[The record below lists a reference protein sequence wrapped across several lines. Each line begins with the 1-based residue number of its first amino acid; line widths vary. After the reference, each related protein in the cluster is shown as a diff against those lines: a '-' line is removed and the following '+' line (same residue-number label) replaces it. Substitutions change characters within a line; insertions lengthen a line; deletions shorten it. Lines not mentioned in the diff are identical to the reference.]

1 MRDTSLRKY
10 AASGVREKEE
20 EHPHWRRGFV
30 TEREGVTQAATV
42 SVYDA
47 DGRGRGGFSAQ
58 LFERHE
64 WLDRNPRV
72 QKFVLLFSAGAIY
85 VEGQYMER
93 GVDAVEEGKLKRI
106 QAHDANEIAAIKSR
120 NADVRKPEDKEPV
133 IFRAIVSPPL
143 LKVIEEDAMLAE
155 IAEALKAGVSK
166 EDYAHHA
173 GTDKE
178 PA

>member
-1 MRDTSLRKY
+1 MRDTTLRKY
-10 AASGVREKEE
+10 AASIKEGE
-20 EHPHWRRGFV
+20 EDHPHWRRGFV
-30 TEREGVTQAATV
+30 TEREGVAQAATV

-58 LFERHE
+58 LYLRHE
-64 WLDRNPRV
+64 WLDRNPHV
-72 QKFVLLFSAGAIY
+72 QKFVLLFNGGGIY
-85 VEGQYMER
+85 VEGQYLER

-106 QAHDANEIAAIKSR
+106 QVHDANEIAAIKSR

-133 IFRAIVSPPL
+133 IFRAVISPPL
-143 LKVIEEDAMLAE
+143 LKLLEEDEMLAG
-155 IAEALKAGVSK
+155 IAEALK

-178 PA
+178 LA